1 MPSKKPGPKRRA
13 EPRAQRGPVESP
25 LDTALERWW
34 TGYGFP
40 TDRSERE
47 ILALGESALE
57 RLLDCVDGKAQ
68 VDVEQDDMSHRDYGD
83 WRAAGLRAFARAD
96 PAGVLA
102 RVKARGW
109 DAWRIGWCLGAVP
122 DPRFLPY
129 VIARLGNSSHLER
142 VAAVNDLALHPDP
155 RATEALLRALKDRVR
170 FVRFCAVEALGAAG
184 DPRAIDPLKRF
195 AREVEAS
202 KRDVYLADVARLA
215 IKRLR
220 RST

>member
-1 MPSKKPGPKRRA
+1 
-13 EPRAQRGPVESP
+13 
-25 LDTALERWW
+25 
-34 TGYGFP
+34 
-40 TDRSERE
+40 
-47 ILALGESALE
+47 
-57 RLLDCVDGKAQ
+57 
-68 VDVEQDDMSHRDYGD
+68 
-83 WRAAGLRAFARAD
+83 
-96 PAGVLA
+96 VLA